1 MRFLAF
7 ATVVLFWGPL
17 AGAQELPGIAVMDF
31 ESIGGDPH
39 LGPGVAENL
48 RTALIQTG
56 QFKVIER
63 AALQKVL
70 EEQKLQI
77 TGLVD
82 PQSAIKLGKLVG
94 AKLIVVGS
102 VVKFAEAY
110 TLNVRFIDAETGVA
124 IKAEKVQA
132 SSEAEIPRMIDRVVE
147 MIVGIYPKGKPTV
160 VPTPQK
166 PSLPDAVVL
175 ARQQAEGD
183 VNKTMWMGAG
193 FLLGLPGVILAYIV
207 EPSPPTAALVGKP
220 PEYTAT
226 YIRAY
231 KEKAREIQ
239 AKYAFYGCL
248 IGSAVTG
255 CLYASALSSAETQTY
270 LHPVLRTR

>member
-175 ARQQAEGD
+175 ARQQAESD

-193 FLLGLPGVILAYIV
+193 CLLGLTGVILAYII

-255 CLYASALSSAETQTY
+255 CLYASALSSAGTQTY

>member
-132 SSEAEIPRMIDRVVE
+132 SSEAEIPRMIDKVVE
-147 MIVGIYPKGKPTV
+147 MIVGIYPKEKPTV

-175 ARQQAEGD
+175 ARQQAESD

-193 FLLGLPGVILAYIV
+193 CLLGLTGVILAYII

-239 AKYAFYGCL
+239 AKYALYGCL

-270 LHPVLRTR
+270 LHPVLQTR

>member
-1 MRFLAF
+1 MLVSVAVLLFLCSF
-7 ATVVLFWGPL
+7 S
-17 AGAQELPGIAVMDF
+17 GAQELPGIAVMDF

-39 LGPGVAENL
+39 LGPGVAENI

-82 PQSAIKLGKLVG
+82 PESAIKLGKLVG

-102 VVKFAEAY
+102 VVKFAETY
-110 TLNVRFIDAETGVA
+110 TLNVRFIDAETGIA

-132 SSEAEIPRMIDRVVE
+132 SSEAEIPCMIDEVVK
-147 MIVGIYPKGKPTV
+147 MIVGIYPKGKPAE
-160 VPTPQK
+160 VPKAVLPKK

-175 ARQQAEGD
+175 AQQRAESD
-183 VNKTMWMGAG
+183 VNKTLWMGAG
-193 FLLGLPGVILAYIV
+193 CLLGITGVILAYII

-231 KEKAREIQ
+231 KEKARNIQ
-239 AKYAFYGCL
+239 AKYALYGCL
-248 IGSAVTG
+248 IGSAVSG
-255 CLYASALSSAETQTY
+255 CIYASALSSAGTQTY
-270 LHPVLRTR
+270 LHPALR